1 MWEAVAGYAFGRLHE
16 KKITRNDELYA
27 QKFLTA
33 QLSYALDNPESFEG
47 DINEDISSALTDYAE
62 YLLDIFSGIVSLGE
76 ITNIEVQSISDLIID
91 LCDVEYELSEI
102 KNHINK
108 YKNGNGEKT
117 AKRYYKEV
125 NEYFDEEFVD
135 EWKIIFQAIVLLA
148 LNDDEITDEE
158 TNYLISIGKAF
169 KISENDIDSL
179 ILEMKTAARSL
190 VDNESLDE
198 ALNEELAFLD
208 QEFENKNI
216 SQDEYENRK
225 NEIKNELTFLEELR
239 YRKSYTK
246 SEEAINL
253 EYEIEELK
261 ELLIEKSERKNL
273 IDKIT
278 NISLLVGKETEKLD
292 ELPVFEL
299 KQKLEQL
306 ESIYSEYLYRRH
318 LENKLEEIISRFG
331 AFKENKE
338 IQNLNQEM
346 KELKIEYKNDFSN
359 SAYERSILNLI
370 FKLLD
375 LYEDRSL
382 IKTLKE
388 QKHKLEKDINS
399 LD

>member
-273 IDKIT
+273 IDKIS

>member
-331 AFKENKE
+331 APKENKE

>member
-261 ELLIEKSERKNL
+261 ELLIEKSERKYL
-273 IDKIT
+273 IDKIS

-331 AFKENKE
+331 APKENKE

>member
-33 QLSYALDNPESFEG
+33 QLSYALDNPQSFDS
-47 DINEDISSALTDYAE
+47 DINEDISSALTEYAE
-62 YLLDIFSGIVSLGE
+62 YLLDIFSGIVSLE
-76 ITNIEVQSISDLIID
+76 KITNREVQNICDLILD
-91 LCDVEYELSEI
+91 LCDVEYELTEI
-102 KNHINK
+102 QNHINE

-117 AKRYYKEV
+117 AKKYYKEV
-125 NEYFDEEFVD
+125 NEYFDGEFVD

-148 LNDDEITDEE
+148 LNDDEITDKE
-158 TNYLISIGKAF
+158 TDYLTSIGKSF

-190 VDNESLDE
+190 IDDENLDD
-198 ALNEELAFLD
+198 ALNEELAFLNE
-208 QEFENKNI
+208 EFDNKNI

-261 ELLIEKSERKNL
+261 ELFIEKSERKNL

-278 NISLLVGKETEKLD
+278 NISLLVGKETERLD
-292 ELPVFEL
+292 ELPIFEL
-299 KQKLEQL
+299 KEKLEQL

-318 LENKLEEIISRFG
+318 LENKLEEIITRFG
-331 AFKENKE
+331 TSEENKE
-338 IQNLNQEM
+338 IQELNQKM

-359 SAYERSILNLI
+359 SAYEKSILNLI
-370 FKLLD
+370 FKHLN

>member
-33 QLSYALDNPESFEG
+33 QLSYALDNPQSFDS
-47 DINEDISSALTDYAE
+47 DINEDISSALTEYAE
-62 YLLDIFSGIVSLGE
+62 YLLDIFSGIVSLE
-76 ITNIEVQSISDLIID
+76 KITNREVQNICDLILD
-91 LCDVEYELSEI
+91 LCDVEYELTEI
-102 KNHINK
+102 QNHINE

-117 AKRYYKEV
+117 AKKYYKEV
-125 NEYFDEEFVD
+125 NEYFDGEFVD

-148 LNDDEITDEE
+148 LNDDEITDKE
-158 TNYLISIGKAF
+158 TDYLTSIGKSF

-190 VDNESLDE
+190 IDDENLDD
-198 ALNEELAFLD
+198 ALNEELAFLNE
-208 QEFENKNI
+208 EFDNKNI

-261 ELLIEKSERKNL
+261 ELFIEKSERKNL

-278 NISLLVGKETEKLD
+278 NISLLVGKETERLD
-292 ELPVFEL
+292 ELPIFEL

-318 LENKLEEIISRFG
+318 LENKLEEIITRFG
-331 AFKENKE
+331 TSEENKE
-338 IQNLNQEM
+338 IQELNQKM

-359 SAYERSILNLI
+359 SAYEKSILNLI
-370 FKLLD
+370 FKHLN

>member
-33 QLSYALDNPESFEG
+33 QLSYALDNPQSFDS
-47 DINEDISSALTDYAE
+47 DINEDISSALTEYAE
-62 YLLDIFSGIVSLGE
+62 YLLDIFSGIVSLE
-76 ITNIEVQSISDLIID
+76 KITNREVQNICDLILD
-91 LCDVEYELSEI
+91 LCDVEYELTEI
-102 KNHINK
+102 QNHINE

-117 AKRYYKEV
+117 AKKYYKEV
-125 NEYFDEEFVD
+125 NEYFDGEFVD

-148 LNDDEITDEE
+148 LNDDEITDKE
-158 TNYLISIGKAF
+158 TDYLTSIGKSF

-190 VDNESLDE
+190 IDDENLDD
-198 ALNEELAFLD
+198 ALNEELAFLNE
-208 QEFENKNI
+208 EFDNKNI

-261 ELLIEKSERKNL
+261 ELFIEKSERKNL

-292 ELPVFEL
+292 ELPIFEL

-318 LENKLEEIISRFG
+318 LENKLEEIITRFG
-331 AFKENKE
+331 TSEENKE
-338 IQNLNQEM
+338 IQELNQKM

-359 SAYERSILNLI
+359 SAYEKSILNLI
-370 FKLLD
+370 FKHLN

>member
-102 KNHINK
+102 KNHINN

-158 TNYLISIGKAF
+158 TNYLTSIGKAF

-190 VDNESLDE
+190 IDDENLDD
-198 ALNEELAFLD
+198 ALNEELAFLNE
-208 QEFENKNI
+208 EFDNKNI

-261 ELLIEKSERKNL
+261 ELFIEKSERKNL

-292 ELPVFEL
+292 ELPIFEL

-318 LENKLEEIISRFG
+318 LENKLEEIITRFG
-331 AFKENKE
+331 TSEENKE
-338 IQNLNQEM
+338 IQELNQKM

-359 SAYERSILNLI
+359 SAYEKSILNLI
-370 FKLLD
+370 FKHLN

>member
-33 QLSYALDNPESFEG
+33 QLSYALDNPQSFDN
-47 DINEDISSALTDYAE
+47 DINEDISSALTEYAE
-62 YLLDIFSGIVSLGE
+62 YLLDIFSGIVSLE
-76 ITNIEVQSISDLIID
+76 KITNREVQNICDLILD
-91 LCDVEYELSEI
+91 LCDVEYELTEI
-102 KNHINK
+102 QNHINE

-117 AKRYYKEV
+117 AKKYYKEV
-125 NEYFDEEFVD
+125 NEYFDGEFVD

-148 LNDDEITDEE
+148 LNDDEITDKE
-158 TNYLISIGKAF
+158 TDYLTSIGKSF

-190 VDNESLDE
+190 IDDENLDD
-198 ALNEELAFLD
+198 ALNEELAFLNE
-208 QEFENKNI
+208 EFDNKNI

-225 NEIKNELTFLEELR
+225 NEIRNELTFLEELR

-261 ELLIEKSERKNL
+261 ELFIEKSERKNL

-292 ELPVFEL
+292 ELPIFEL

-318 LENKLEEIISRFG
+318 LENKLEEIITRFG
-331 AFKENKE
+331 TSEENKE
-338 IQNLNQEM
+338 IQELNQKM

-359 SAYERSILNLI
+359 SAYEKSILNLI
-370 FKLLD
+370 FKHLN

>member
-158 TNYLISIGKAF
+158 TNYLTSIGKAF

-225 NEIKNELTFLEELR
+225 NEIKNELKFLEELR

-318 LENKLEEIISRFG
+318 LENKLEETISRFG
-331 AFKENKE
+331 DSKENKE

-370 FKLLD
+370 FKHLD
-375 LYEDRSL
+375 LYEDQSL

-388 QKHKLEKDINS
+388 QKHKLEKDINY

>member
-47 DINEDISSALTDYAE
+47 DINEDISSALTNYAE

-158 TNYLISIGKAF
+158 TNYLTSIGKAF

-225 NEIKNELTFLEELR
+225 NEIKNELKFLEELR

-331 AFKENKE
+331 DSKENKE

-370 FKLLD
+370 FKHLD
-375 LYEDRSL
+375 LYEDQSL

-388 QKHKLEKDINS
+388 QKHKLEKDINY

>member
-1 MWEAVAGYAFGRLHE
+1 
-16 KKITRNDELYA
+16 
-27 QKFLTA
+27 
-33 QLSYALDNPESFEG
+33 LDNPQSFDN
-47 DINEDISSALTDYAE
+47 DINEDISSALTEYAE
-62 YLLDIFSGIVSLGE
+62 YLLDIFSGIVSLE
-76 ITNIEVQSISDLIID
+76 KITNREVQSICDLILD
-91 LCDVEYELSEI
+91 LCDVEYELTEI
-102 KNHINK
+102 QNHINE

-117 AKRYYKEV
+117 AKKYYKEV
-125 NEYFDEEFVD
+125 NEYFDGEFVD

-148 LNDDEITDEE
+148 LNDDEITDKE
-158 TNYLISIGKAF
+158 TDYLTSIGKSF

-190 VDNESLDE
+190 IDDENLDD
-198 ALNEELAFLD
+198 ALNEELAFLNE
-208 QEFENKNI
+208 EFDNKNI

-261 ELLIEKSERKNL
+261 ELFIEKSERKNL

-292 ELPVFEL
+292 ELPIFEL

-318 LENKLEEIISRFG
+318 LENKLEEIITRFG
-331 AFKENKE
+331 TSEENKE
-338 IQNLNQEM
+338 IQELNQKM

-359 SAYERSILNLI
+359 SAYEKSILNLI
-370 FKLLD
+370 FKHLN

>member
-1 MWEAVAGYAFGRLHE
+1 MG
-16 KKITRNDELYA
+16 N
-27 QKFLTA
+27 
-33 QLSYALDNPESFEG
+33 
-47 DINEDISSALTDYAE
+47 
-62 YLLDIFSGIVSLGE
+62 LLM
-76 ITNIEVQSISDLIID
+76 
-91 LCDVEYELSEI
+91 VENYFP
-102 KNHINK
+102 
-108 YKNGNGEKT
+108 GNL
-117 AKRYYKEV
+117 
-125 NEYFDEEFVD
+125 
-135 EWKIIFQAIVLLA
+135 LLA

-158 TNYLISIGKAF
+158 TNYLTSIGKAF

-198 ALNEELAFLD
+198 ALNEELAFVD

-216 SQDEYENRK
+216 SEDEYENRK

-292 ELPVFEL
+292 ELPVLEL

-306 ESIYSEYLYRRH
+306 DQ
-318 LENKLEEIISRFG
+318 F
-331 AFKENKE
+331 
-338 IQNLNQEM
+338 
-346 KELKIEYKNDFSN
+346 
-359 SAYERSILNLI
+359 ILNT
-370 FKLLD
+370 
-375 LYEDRSL
+375 YTEDIWKIS
-382 IKTLKE
+382 
-388 QKHKLEKDINS
+388 
-399 LD
+399 

>member
-33 QLSYALDNPESFEG
+33 QLSYALDNPQSFDS
-47 DINEDISSALTDYAE
+47 DINEDISSALTEYAE
-62 YLLDIFSGIVSLGE
+62 YLLDIFSGIVSLE
-76 ITNIEVQSISDLIID
+76 KITNREVQNICDLILD
-91 LCDVEYELSEI
+91 LCDVEYELTEI
-102 KNHINK
+102 QNHINE

-117 AKRYYKEV
+117 AKKYYKEV
-125 NEYFDEEFVD
+125 NEYFDGEFVD

-148 LNDDEITDEE
+148 LNDDEITDKE
-158 TNYLISIGKAF
+158 TDYLTSIGKSF

-190 VDNESLDE
+190 IDDENLDD
-198 ALNEELAFLD
+198 ALNEELAFLNE
-208 QEFENKNI
+208 EFDNKNI

-225 NEIKNELTFLEELR
+225 NEIRNELTFLEELR

-261 ELLIEKSERKNL
+261 ELFIEKSERKNL

-278 NISLLVGKETEKLD
+278 NISLLVGKETERLD
-292 ELPVFEL
+292 ELPIFEL
-299 KQKLEQL
+299 KEKLEQL

-318 LENKLEEIISRFG
+318 LENKLEEIITRFG
-331 AFKENKE
+331 TSEENKE
-338 IQNLNQEM
+338 IQELNQKM

-359 SAYERSILNLI
+359 SAYEKSILNLI
-370 FKLLD
+370 FKHLN